1 MSRVEKLTVTGL
13 RNLVDI
19 AIDVSPR
26 LNIFHGENGSGKTSL
41 LEGIH
46 LLSSGR
52 SFRSAKLDPLIT
64 HGKDEAVIF
73 SQLTDG
79 LRIGLSKSR
88 RRRHLLRL
96 QDETQKNWESVAR
109 SLPLQIIDST
119 AFQLLEGGPKARRR
133 FLDWGVFHVEH
144 SFLTAW
150 RDSRK
155 CLANR
160 NALLKATR
168 LDRPQLEAW
177 DQEFVVASVKV
188 DAQRGAY
195 LDRFLPVFKEVYAQ
209 LEGSHVD
216 SFEIRYDRGWAEGAN
231 LDAELVRTL
240 EVDRRYGSTQ
250 LGPQRA
256 DILLLL
262 DRTPAVEVL
271 SRGQQKI
278 LVSALKIA
286 QGRLLSESLGVEC
299 LYLIDDLPS
308 ELDPENRA
316 RVFSTLLSLDSQ
328 LFVTC
333 VELESLALASEGSLF
348 AALDLSEIAQFH
360 VEHGRITA

>member
-1 MSRVEKLTVTGL
+1 MYIPHLEVSQV
-13 RNLVDI
+13 RNLKSLKTDCHPL
-19 AIDVSPR
+19 A
-26 LNIFHGENGSGKTSL
+26 NIIYGVNGSGKTSL
-41 LEGIH
+41 LEAIY
-46 LLSSGR
+46 LLGRGR
-52 SFRSAKLDPLIT
+52 SFRHRDLRLVVNHQAEELVVSAKIEKGMPAKVHQMGVRRT
-64 HGKDEAVIF
+64 SSGKFAARFDGKTLQSSV
-73 SQLTDG
+73 QLA
-79 LRIGLSKSR
+79 S
-88 RRRHLLRL
+88 
-96 QDETQKNWESVAR
+96 E
-109 SLPLQIIDST
+109 LPLQLIDAHS
-119 AFQLLEGGPKARRR
+119 FNLLEGGPSQRRQ
-133 FLDWGVFHVEH
+133 FLAWGVFHVEH

-177 DQEFVVASVKV
+177 DREFVVASVKV

-216 SFEIRYDRGWAEGAN
+216 SLEIRYDRGWAEGAN

-308 ELDPENRA
+308 ELDPDNRA
-316 RVFSTLLSLDSQ
+316 RVFSTLLS
-328 LFVTC
+328 
-333 VELESLALASEGSLF
+333 
-348 AALDLSEIAQFH
+348 
-360 VEHGRITA
+360 

>member
-1 MSRVEKLTVTGL
+1 MSRIEKLTVTGL
-13 RNLVDI
+13 RNLANV
-19 AIDVSPR
+19 AIELSSRV
-26 LNIFHGENGSGKTSL
+26 NIFHGENGSGKTSL
-41 LEGIH
+41 LEAIH

-64 HGKDEAVIF
+64 HGLEEAVVF
-73 SQLTDG
+73 TQLSDG
-79 LRIGLSKSR
+79 LRIGLAKSR
-88 RRRHLLRL
+88 RRRHQLRL
-96 QDETQKNWESVAR
+96 QEETQRNWESVAR

-144 SFLTAW
+144 SFLSAW
-150 RDSRK
+150 RDSK
-155 CLANR
+155 KSLANR
-160 NALLKATR
+160 NALLKAPR
-168 LDRPQLEAW
+168 LDKPQLEAW
-177 DQEFVVASVKV
+177 DREFVAASVKV
-188 DAQRGAY
+188 DAHRSAY
-195 LDRFLPVFKEVYAQ
+195 LERFLPVFDEVYTQ
-209 LEGSHVD
+209 LEGSHLGTL
-216 SFEIRYDRGWAEGAN
+216 EIRYDRGWAEGSA
-231 LDAELVRTL
+231 LHDELRRTL
-240 EVDRRYGSTQ
+240 DTDRRYGSTQ

-256 DILLLL
+256 DLLLLL
-262 DRTPAVEVL
+262 DRTPAADVL

-286 QGRLLSESLGVEC
+286 QGRLLSESLGIDC

-316 RVFSTLLSLDSQ
+316 RVFATLLSLNAQ

-333 VELESLALASEGSLF
+333 VELESLLLAKEGELFSALAP
-348 AALDLSEIAQFH
+348 SEIAQFH

>member
-1 MSRVEKLTVTGL
+1 M
-13 RNLVDI
+13 
-19 AIDVSPR
+19 
-26 LNIFHGENGSGKTSL
+26 
-41 LEGIH
+41 
-46 LLSSGR
+46 
-52 SFRSAKLDPLIT
+52 
-64 HGKDEAVIF
+64 
-73 SQLTDG
+73 
-79 LRIGLSKSR
+79 
-88 RRRHLLRL
+88 
-96 QDETQKNWESVAR
+96 
-109 SLPLQIIDST
+109 
-119 AFQLLEGGPKARRR
+119 
-133 FLDWGVFHVEH
+133 EH

-160 NALLKATR
+160 NALLKAPR

-177 DQEFVVASVKV
+177 DREFVAASVKV
-188 DAQRGAY
+188 DAQRDAY

-209 LEGSHVD
+209 LEGSHVA
-216 SFEIRYDRGWAEGAN
+216 SLEIRYERGWAEGAN

-316 RVFSTLLSLDSQ
+316 RVFSTLLSLGSQ

-348 AALDLSEIAQFH
+348 AALDPSEIAQFH